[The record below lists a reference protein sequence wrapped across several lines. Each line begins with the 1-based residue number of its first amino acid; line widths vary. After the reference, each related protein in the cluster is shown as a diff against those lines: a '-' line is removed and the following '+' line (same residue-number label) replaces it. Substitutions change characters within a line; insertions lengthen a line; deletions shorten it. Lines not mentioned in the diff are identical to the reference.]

1 MLEIYI
7 NTDSLTPAADIY
19 ADADKST
26 SLGRRVPFVR
36 GERGKL
42 RVGFLGGNAPSEGA
56 QVVLAVRAMDAD
68 KTELLRTDGA
78 TRELVGGVPVYELD
92 FVVDTVELSAALEK
106 AESLTL
112 LAGVVVKEGA
122 AADDVQNEWQFSMV
136 ISDTALRGNA
146 PSPSP
151 DPEPGHSAATLD
163 GDNVFTG
170 NNTFTNPV
178 AAPAVENADGVA
190 LRAGETYVSVAAESL
205 DMRLS
210 QAAGSGTGIL
220 AGVSDAESSAG
231 FVSIAANSDLGS
243 NSLAVYWD
251 RTAAAAP
258 IEYNSSVTITK
269 PAQLVHK
276 SYVDAAVSAEALA
289 RFAAADSDLQAGSV
303 HGMYLLA
310 SQNGEDGGFIV
321 AGNKAATRAWT
332 EFVTRYQRSRIRV
345 YGAEGSAPEDFFFL
359 SGDAQDAGNVI
370 ARMKDIPAAGGT
382 LTVDAGNELNI
393 SGVMR
398 WRNAE
403 GNTAVSLRFTDS
415 PTGGVLNQGSASTTT
430 AMTWMSGNYMSWFSS
445 EFLRMYS
452 GESVISPTAK
462 VEANPS
468 GVILAAGEDMGTK
481 IVVDSRKIQAAVSGS
496 NVGMKLNENDVELG
510 HSSANVYITKSYK
523 DTNGSYQV
531 DIVVGDGTNSPTTHS
546 FHKNGLRIDRGDYQ
560 PESNDVVTKREMDA
574 AIAGGGGG
582 TTAIVH
588 LSQAEYD
595 ALPSKDAETLYVI
608 TD

>member
-42 RVGFLGGNAPSEGA
+42 RVGFLGANAPSEGA
-56 QVVLAVRAMDAD
+56 QVVLAVRATDAD

-78 TRELVGGVPVYELD
+78 TREIVGGVPVYEID
-92 FVVDTVELSAALEK
+92 FVVDTAELSAALEK

-112 LAGVVVKEGA
+112 LAGVVVKEGDE
-122 AADDVQNEWQFSMV
+122 ADDVQNEWQFSMV

-151 DPEPGHSAATLD
+151 DPEPGHTAATLD

-170 NNTFTNPV
+170 SNAFTNPV

-231 FVSIAANSDLGS
+231 FVSLQANSNLGS
-243 NSLAVYWD
+243 NNITVYWD

-258 IEYNSSVTITK
+258 IEYDASVTITK
-269 PAQLVHK
+269 SAQLVHK
-276 SYVDAAVSAEALA
+276 SYVDAALSAEALA

-321 AGNKAATRAWT
+321 AGNKAATRAW
-332 EFVTRYQRSRIRV
+332 EKFVTRYQRTRV
-345 YGAEGSAPEDFFFL
+345 RAYGAADSTPEDFYFRADEA
-359 SGDAQDAGNVI
+359 GADNAGNVI
-370 ARMKDIPAAGGT
+370 ARKKDIPAAGD
-382 LTVDAGNELNI
+382 TVTIGAGNDLNI

-398 WRNAE
+398 WRDE
-403 GNTAVSLRFTDS
+403 DGNTAVPVRFTDS
-415 PTGGVLNQGSASTTT
+415 PSGGVLGQGSASSSA
-430 AMTWMSGNYMSWFSS
+430 AMTWMSANYLAWYSAT
-445 EFLRMYS
+445 FLRIYA
-452 GESVISPTAK
+452 GASVAAPTAK
-462 VEANPS
+462 VEVNPS
-468 GVILAAGEDMGTK
+468 GVILAAGANDAAK
-481 IVVDSRKIQAAVSGS
+481 IVIDAGKIQVTGAPLTLNAEPTAANHAATKGYVDEKVAALEAKIAAVEAKIASLEG
-496 NVGMKLNENDVELG
+496 GA
-510 HSSANVYITKSYK
+510 SA
-523 DTNGSYQV
+523 
-531 DIVVGDGTNSPTTHS
+531 
-546 FHKNGLRIDRGDYQ
+546 
-560 PESNDVVTKREMDA
+560 
-574 AIAGGGGG
+574 
-582 TTAIVH
+582 
-588 LSQAEYD
+588 
-595 ALPSKDAETLYVI
+595 
-608 TD
+608 

>member
-68 KTELLRTDGA
+68 KTELLRTEGA
-78 TRELVGGVPVYELD
+78 KRETVGGVPVYELD

-112 LAGVVVKEGA
+112 LAGVVVKEGDD
-122 AADDVQNEWQFSMV
+122 ADDAQNEWQFSMV

-190 LRAGETYVSVAAESL
+190 LRAGETYVSVAAESI

-210 QAAGSGTGIL
+210 QAAGSGSGIL

-231 FVSIAANSDLGS
+231 FVSLQANSNDGS
-243 NSLAVYWD
+243 NSFAVYWD

-258 IEYNSSVTITK
+258 IEYEASVTITK

-276 SYVDAAVSAEALA
+276 SYVDAALSAEALA
-289 RFAAADSDLQAGSV
+289 RFAAADSGLQAGSV

-310 SQNGEDGGFIV
+310 SQNGEDGG
-321 AGNKAATRAWT
+321 KA
-332 EFVTRYQRSRIRV
+332 
-345 YGAEGSAPEDFFFL
+345 
-359 SGDAQDAGNVI
+359 DAN
-370 ARMKDIPAAGGT
+370 
-382 LTVDAGNELNI
+382 
-393 SGVMR
+393 
-398 WRNAE
+398 
-403 GNTAVSLRFTDS
+403 DS
-415 PTGGVLNQGSASTTT
+415 
-430 AMTWMSGNYMSWFSS
+430 
-445 EFLRMYS
+445 
-452 GESVISPTAK
+452 
-462 VEANPS
+462 
-468 GVILAAGEDMGTK
+468 
-481 IVVDSRKIQAAVSGS
+481 
-496 NVGMKLNENDVELG
+496 
-510 HSSANVYITKSYK
+510 
-523 DTNGSYQV
+523 
-531 DIVVGDGTNSPTTHS
+531 
-546 FHKNGLRIDRGDYQ
+546 
-560 PESNDVVTKREMDA
+560 
-574 AIAGGGGG
+574 
-582 TTAIVH
+582 
-588 LSQAEYD
+588 
-595 ALPSKDAETLYVI
+595 
-608 TD
+608 